1 MGNDWSRT
9 VQSVKDEHHLLLDLC
24 KLPLSSD
31 SADRTVTFEFIN
43 RAMSLVTSVNKQT
56 MKLPRRVPWRDVR
69 KDELFSRLKEDFLD
83 LSLEADSFLR
93 NLITII
99 KGLKEELNQLLNA
112 LLDWTPSRRGKGMI
126 QEKLRRFRSVKKFSD
141 QFLQS
146 LQGLVKQ
153 HQGMVEKIRR
163 QEALLER
170 KIKTVA
176 WLKTVIFTIFASF
189 FAAAVI
195 CSIVAAAMHAGPLLA
210 SFAAAAT
217 SVASWGPL
225 VKWVE
230 ELGGKRLEKLHLEK
244 SLCAMRQDAEA
255 DKERVLRELEPI
267 CSLVNELRQRLEDV
281 RSTEVELQS
290 TKESLQEELLL
301 VIGRVNDSI
310 KKLEECQKE
319 VERRRGKFLKRIA
332 GGSDCGQCSKN
343 KRSTLPF
350 GRG

>member
-83 LSLEADSFLR
+83 LSLEADSFLVS
-93 NLITII
+93 LLTII
-99 KGLKEELNQLLNA
+99 KDLKEELDQLLNA
-112 LLDWTPSRRGKGMI
+112 LLDWTPSRRGQGKI
-126 QEKLRRFRSVKKFSD
+126 LKKLRRFRSVKKFSD

-163 QEALLER
+163 HEALLER
-170 KIKTVA
+170 KIETVA
-176 WLKTVIFTIFASF
+176 WLKTVIFTIFAGF

-225 VKWVE
+225 
-230 ELGGKRLEKLHLEK
+230 
-244 SLCAMRQDAEA
+244 DAEA

-290 TKESLQEELLL
+290 TKERLQEELLL

-319 VERRRGKFLKRIA
+319 VECRRGKFLKRI
-332 GGSDCGQCSKN
+332 
-343 KRSTLPF
+343 
-350 GRG
+350 